1 LVTIVESVRAAKKHF
16 FETNKSSRNSTEK
29 TKTLYT
35 FPLLDERIISHLI
48 RAKEREHTHTHMR
61 IPGPAGELHARR
73 AAALREQEQR
83 DDKNLKNIIQNEQHQ
98 RRGDE
103 DEEGE
108 GEEDKKEI
116 DHRRLPK
123 NEASTA
129 SKNRAKRALWKKLLE
144 YDPASKNKKNKD
156 DDDSLFEQKQY
167 QTIQWL
173 KNGGWRSGRLSK
185 GRFIVEKAKKIK
197 RKSGMRVFGGGGGKG
212 GKGGD
217 QNQTRASS
225 SSSSSSLKVFDGSL
239 LVSDENGDT
248 MTATCDGETLQMLL
262 NHKNDT
268 KKRKT
273 RVGVIVRDV
282 AVLNTSAT
290 EQHLVLKRKS
300 LVEIFF
306 QEEEEEEEE
315 KEGIRGKENA
325 GTVAIDLGRVEKAAP
340 HSQVPQPKA
349 VSAFALQAM
358 KLMEKRKAKA
368 AAKAAEGTKSQ

>member
-1 LVTIVESVRAAKKHF
+1 MIR
-16 FETNKSSRNSTEK
+16 
-29 TKTLYT
+29 
-35 FPLLDERIISHLI
+35 HLI
-48 RAKEREHTHTHMR
+48 RAKEREKERDTHMR

-83 DDKNLKNIIQNEQHQ
+83 DDKNLKNIIQNEQHP

-103 DEEGE
+103 EEGE
-108 GEEDKKEI
+108 EEEGDKKER

-144 YDPASKNKKNKD
+144 YDPASKKKKSKD
-156 DDDSLFEQKQY
+156 EDDDSLFEQKQY

-212 GKGGD
+212 GD

-262 NHKNDT
+262 NHKSDA
-268 KKRKT
+268 KKRKM
-273 RVGVIVRDV
+273 RVGVIVKDV
-282 AVLNTSAT
+282 AVLNASAT

-315 KEGIRGKENA
+315 EKEGSRGKENA
-325 GTVAIDLGRVEKAAP
+325 GTVAIDVGRVEKAAP

>member
-1 LVTIVESVRAAKKHF
+1 
-16 FETNKSSRNSTEK
+16 
-29 TKTLYT
+29 
-35 FPLLDERIISHLI
+35 
-48 RAKEREHTHTHMR
+48 MR

-83 DDKNLKNIIQNEQHQ
+83 DDKNAAKNIIQNEQHP

-103 DEEGE
+103 EEGEE

-123 NEASTA
+123 NEASNA

-144 YDPASKNKKNKD
+144 YDPASKKNKNED

-212 GKGGD
+212 GD
-217 QNQTRASS
+217 QNQTRASSS

-262 NHKNDT
+262 NHKNET

-282 AVLNTSAT
+282 AVLNASAT

-315 KEGIRGKENA
+315 KKGSRGKENA
-325 GTVAIDLGRVEKAAP
+325 GTVAIDVGRVEKAAP
-340 HSQVPQPKA
+340 QSQVPQPKA

-368 AAKAAEGTKSQ
+368 AAKAAEAEEERRLD

>member
-1 LVTIVESVRAAKKHF
+1 
-16 FETNKSSRNSTEK
+16 
-29 TKTLYT
+29 
-35 FPLLDERIISHLI
+35 
-48 RAKEREHTHTHMR
+48 
-61 IPGPAGELHARR
+61 
-73 AAALREQEQR
+73 
-83 DDKNLKNIIQNEQHQ
+83 
-98 RRGDE
+98 
-103 DEEGE
+103 
-108 GEEDKKEI
+108 
-116 DHRRLPK
+116 
-123 NEASTA
+123 
-129 SKNRAKRALWKKLLE
+129 LLE
-144 YDPASKNKKNKD
+144 YDPASKKNKNED

-212 GKGGD
+212 GD

-262 NHKNDT
+262 NHKNDA

-282 AVLNTSAT
+282 AVLNASAT

-315 KEGIRGKENA
+315 KEGSRGKENA
-325 GTVAIDLGRVEKAAP
+325 GTVSIDVGRVEKAAP

>member
-1 LVTIVESVRAAKKHF
+1 
-16 FETNKSSRNSTEK
+16 
-29 TKTLYT
+29 
-35 FPLLDERIISHLI
+35 
-48 RAKEREHTHTHMR
+48 MR

-83 DDKNLKNIIQNEQHQ
+83 DDKNAAKNIIQNEQHP

-103 DEEGE
+103 DEEEEE
-108 GEEDKKEI
+108 GDKKER

-123 NEASTA
+123 NEASNA
-129 SKNRAKRALWKKLLE
+129 SKNRAKRAMWKKLLE
-144 YDPASKNKKNKD
+144 YDPASKKKKSKD
-156 DDDSLFEQKQY
+156 EDDDSLFEQKQY

-197 RKSGMRVFGGGGGKG
+197 RKSGMRVFGGGGG

-262 NHKNDT
+262 NHKNDA

-282 AVLNTSAT
+282 AVLNASAT

-315 KEGIRGKENA
+315 KKGSRGKENA
-325 GTVAIDLGRVEKAAP
+325 GTVAIDVGRVEKAAP

>member
-1 LVTIVESVRAAKKHF
+1 
-16 FETNKSSRNSTEK
+16 
-29 TKTLYT
+29 
-35 FPLLDERIISHLI
+35 
-48 RAKEREHTHTHMR
+48 MR
-61 IPGPAGELHARR
+61 IPGPVGELFARR
-73 AAALREQEQR
+73 TAALREQEQR
-83 DDKNLKNIIQNEQHQ
+83 DDKNAKNIIQNEHP
-98 RRGDE
+98 RGDE
-103 DEEGE
+103 EEGE
-108 GEEDKKEI
+108 GEGEGEDKKER
-116 DHRRLPK
+116 DHRRLTK
-123 NEASTA
+123 NEASNA

-144 YDPASKNKKNKD
+144 YDPASKKNKKKND
-156 DDDSLFEQKQY
+156 EDDSLFEQKQY
-167 QTIQWL
+167 QNIQWL

-197 RKSGMRVFGGGGGKG
+197 RKSGMRVFGGGGGGG
-212 GKGGD
+212 GKGGGD
-217 QNQTRASS
+217 QNQTRASLS

-262 NHKNDT
+262 NHKNEI
-268 KKRKT
+268 KKRRT

-282 AVLNTSAT
+282 AVLNASAT

-315 KEGIRGKENA
+315 KEGSRGKENA
-325 GTVAIDLGRVEKAAP
+325 GTVSIDVGRVEKAAP
-340 HSQVPQPKA
+340 QSQVPQPKA

-368 AAKAAEGTKSQ
+368 AAKAAEAEEERRLVRLGH

>member
-1 LVTIVESVRAAKKHF
+1 
-16 FETNKSSRNSTEK
+16 
-29 TKTLYT
+29 
-35 FPLLDERIISHLI
+35 
-48 RAKEREHTHTHMR
+48 MR
-61 IPGPAGELHARR
+61 IPGPAGELFARR

-83 DDKNLKNIIQNEQHQ
+83 DDKNAAKNIIQNEQ

-103 DEEGE
+103 GEEGE
-108 GEEDKKEI
+108 GEDKKER
-116 DHRRLPK
+116 DHRRLTK
-123 NEASTA
+123 NEASNA
-129 SKNRAKRALWKKLLE
+129 SKNRAKRALWKKLFE
-144 YDPASKNKKNKD
+144 YDPASKKKKNKD

-197 RKSGMRVFGGGGGKG
+197 RKSGMRVFGGGGG

-262 NHKNDT
+262 NHKNDA

-273 RVGVIVRDV
+273 RVGVIVKDV
-282 AVLNTSAT
+282 AVLNASAT

-315 KEGIRGKENA
+315 EKEGSRGKENA
-325 GTVAIDLGRVEKAAP
+325 GTVAIDVGRVEKAAP

>member
-1 LVTIVESVRAAKKHF
+1 
-16 FETNKSSRNSTEK
+16 
-29 TKTLYT
+29 
-35 FPLLDERIISHLI
+35 
-48 RAKEREHTHTHMR
+48 MR

-83 DDKNLKNIIQNEQHQ
+83 DDKNLKNIIQNEHQ

-103 DEEGE
+103 EEGEE

-116 DHRRLPK
+116 DHRRLTK
-123 NEASTA
+123 NEASNA

-144 YDPASKNKKNKD
+144 YDPASKKKKSKD
-156 DDDSLFEQKQY
+156 EDDDSLFEQKQY

-197 RKSGMRVFGGGGGKG
+197 RKSGMRVFGGGGGG

-217 QNQTRASS
+217 QNQTRASSS

-262 NHKNDT
+262 NHKNDA

-282 AVLNTSAT
+282 AVLNASAT

-315 KEGIRGKENA
+315 KEGSRGKENA
-325 GTVAIDLGRVEKAAP
+325 GTVAIDVGRVEKAAP

>member
-1 LVTIVESVRAAKKHF
+1 
-16 FETNKSSRNSTEK
+16 
-29 TKTLYT
+29 
-35 FPLLDERIISHLI
+35 
-48 RAKEREHTHTHMR
+48 MR
-61 IPGPAGELHARR
+61 IPGPAGELFARR

-83 DDKNLKNIIQNEQHQ
+83 DDKNAAKNIIQNEQQ

-108 GEEDKKEI
+108 EDKKER
-116 DHRRLPK
+116 DHRRLTK
-123 NEASTA
+123 NEASNA

-144 YDPASKNKKNKD
+144 YDPASKKKKNKD

-185 GRFIVEKAKKIK
+185 GRFIVEKARKIK
-197 RKSGMRVFGGGGGKG
+197 RKSAMRVFGGGGGKG
-212 GKGGD
+212 GD
-217 QNQTRASS
+217 QNQTRASSS

-282 AVLNTSAT
+282 AVLNASAT

-315 KEGIRGKENA
+315 KEGSRGKENA
-325 GTVAIDLGRVEKAAP
+325 GTVAIDVGRVEKAAP

>member
-1 LVTIVESVRAAKKHF
+1 
-16 FETNKSSRNSTEK
+16 
-29 TKTLYT
+29 
-35 FPLLDERIISHLI
+35 
-48 RAKEREHTHTHMR
+48 MR

-83 DDKNLKNIIQNEQHQ
+83 DDKNLKNIIQNEQHP

-103 DEEGE
+103 DEEEEE
-108 GEEDKKEI
+108 GDKKER

-144 YDPASKNKKNKD
+144 YDPASKKKKNKD

-197 RKSGMRVFGGGGGKG
+197 RKSGMRVFGGGGGG

-217 QNQTRASS
+217 QNQTRASSS

-262 NHKNDT
+262 NHKNDA

-282 AVLNTSAT
+282 AVLNASAT

-306 QEEEEEEEE
+306 QEEEEEEE
-315 KEGIRGKENA
+315 KEGSRGKENA
-325 GTVAIDLGRVEKAAP
+325 GTVAIDVGRVEKAAP

>member
-1 LVTIVESVRAAKKHF
+1 MH
-16 FETNKSSRNSTEK
+16 
-29 TKTLYT
+29 
-35 FPLLDERIISHLI
+35 
-48 RAKEREHTHTHMR
+48 

-83 DDKNLKNIIQNEQHQ
+83 DDKNAAKNIIQNEQHP

-103 DEEGE
+103 DEEEEE
-108 GEEDKKEI
+108 GDKKER

-123 NEASTA
+123 NEASNA
-129 SKNRAKRALWKKLLE
+129 SKNRAKRAMWKKLLE
-144 YDPASKNKKNKD
+144 YDPASKKKKSKD
-156 DDDSLFEQKQY
+156 EDDDSLFEQKQY

-197 RKSGMRVFGGGGGKG
+197 RKSGMRVFGGGGGG
-212 GKGGD
+212 GKGGGD

-225 SSSSSSLKVFDGSL
+225 SSSSSSSLKVFDGNL

-262 NHKNDT
+262 NHKNET

-282 AVLNTSAT
+282 AVLNASAT

-315 KEGIRGKENA
+315 KKGSRGKENA
-325 GTVAIDLGRVEKAAP
+325 GTVAIDVGRVEKAAP
-340 HSQVPQPKA
+340 QSQVPQPKA

-368 AAKAAEGTKSQ
+368 AAKAAEAEEERRLD

>member
-1 LVTIVESVRAAKKHF
+1 
-16 FETNKSSRNSTEK
+16 
-29 TKTLYT
+29 
-35 FPLLDERIISHLI
+35 
-48 RAKEREHTHTHMR
+48 MR

-83 DDKNLKNIIQNEQHQ
+83 DDKNLKNIIQNEQHP

-103 DEEGE
+103 EEGEE

-129 SKNRAKRALWKKLLE
+129 SENRAKRALWKKLLE
-144 YDPASKNKKNKD
+144 YDPASKKKKNKD

-197 RKSGMRVFGGGGGKG
+197 RKSGMRVFGGGGG

-217 QNQTRASS
+217 QNQTRASSS

-262 NHKNDT
+262 NHKNDA

-282 AVLNTSAT
+282 AVLNASAT

-315 KEGIRGKENA
+315 EKEGSRGKENA
-325 GTVAIDLGRVEKAAP
+325 GTVAIDVGRVEKAAP

>member
-1 LVTIVESVRAAKKHF
+1 MH
-16 FETNKSSRNSTEK
+16 
-29 TKTLYT
+29 
-35 FPLLDERIISHLI
+35 
-48 RAKEREHTHTHMR
+48 
-61 IPGPAGELHARR
+61 IPGPAGELFMRR

-83 DDKNLKNIIQNEQHQ
+83 DDKNAAKNIIQNEQHP

-103 DEEGE
+103 EEEGE
-108 GEEDKKEI
+108 GGEEDKKER
-116 DHRRLPK
+116 DHRRLTK
-123 NEASTA
+123 NEASDA
-129 SKNRAKRALWKKLLE
+129 SKNRAKRAMWKKLLE
-144 YDPASKNKKNKD
+144 YDPASKKKKSKD

-197 RKSGMRVFGGGGGKG
+197 RKSGMRVFGGGGGG
-212 GKGGD
+212 GKGGGD
-217 QNQTRASS
+217 QNQTRASSS

-262 NHKNDT
+262 NHKNET

-273 RVGVIVRDV
+273 RVGVIVKDV
-282 AVLNTSAT
+282 AVLNASAT

-315 KEGIRGKENA
+315 KKGSRGKENA
-325 GTVAIDLGRVEKAAP
+325 GTVAIDVGRVEKAAP

-368 AAKAAEGTKSQ
+368 AAKAAEAEEERRLD

>member
-1 LVTIVESVRAAKKHF
+1 
-16 FETNKSSRNSTEK
+16 
-29 TKTLYT
+29 
-35 FPLLDERIISHLI
+35 
-48 RAKEREHTHTHMR
+48 MR

-83 DDKNLKNIIQNEQHQ
+83 DDKNAAKNIIQNEQQ

-103 DEEGE
+103 EEEEGE
-108 GEEDKKEI
+108 GEEEDKKER

-123 NEASTA
+123 NEASNA

-144 YDPASKNKKNKD
+144 YDPASKKKNKN

-262 NHKNDT
+262 NHKNDA

-282 AVLNTSAT
+282 AVLNASAT

-315 KEGIRGKENA
+315 EKEGSRGKENA
-325 GTVAIDLGRVEKAAP
+325 GTVAIDVGRVEKAAP

>member
-1 LVTIVESVRAAKKHF
+1 
-16 FETNKSSRNSTEK
+16 
-29 TKTLYT
+29 
-35 FPLLDERIISHLI
+35 
-48 RAKEREHTHTHMR
+48 
-61 IPGPAGELHARR
+61 
-73 AAALREQEQR
+73 
-83 DDKNLKNIIQNEQHQ
+83 
-98 RRGDE
+98 
-103 DEEGE
+103 
-108 GEEDKKEI
+108 
-116 DHRRLPK
+116 
-123 NEASTA
+123 
-129 SKNRAKRALWKKLLE
+129 LWKKLLE
-144 YDPASKNKKNKD
+144 YDPASKKNKNED

-212 GKGGD
+212 GD
-217 QNQTRASS
+217 QNQTRASSS

-262 NHKNDT
+262 NHKNET

-282 AVLNTSAT
+282 AVLNASAT

-315 KEGIRGKENA
+315 KKGSRGKENA
-325 GTVAIDLGRVEKAAP
+325 GTVAIDVGRVEKAAP
-340 HSQVPQPKA
+340 QSQVPQPKA

>member
-1 LVTIVESVRAAKKHF
+1 
-16 FETNKSSRNSTEK
+16 
-29 TKTLYT
+29 
-35 FPLLDERIISHLI
+35 
-48 RAKEREHTHTHMR
+48 
-61 IPGPAGELHARR
+61 
-73 AAALREQEQR
+73 
-83 DDKNLKNIIQNEQHQ
+83 
-98 RRGDE
+98 
-103 DEEGE
+103 
-108 GEEDKKEI
+108 
-116 DHRRLPK
+116 
-123 NEASTA
+123 
-129 SKNRAKRALWKKLLE
+129 
-144 YDPASKNKKNKD
+144 
-156 DDDSLFEQKQY
+156 
-167 QTIQWL
+167 
-173 KNGGWRSGRLSK
+173 
-185 GRFIVEKAKKIK
+185 
-197 RKSGMRVFGGGGGKG
+197 MRVFGGGGG

-262 NHKNDT
+262 NHKNDA

-273 RVGVIVRDV
+273 RVGVIVKDV
-282 AVLNTSAT
+282 AVLNASAT

-315 KEGIRGKENA
+315 EKEGSRGKENA
-325 GTVAIDLGRVEKAAP
+325 GTVSIDVGRVEKAAP

-368 AAKAAEGTKSQ
+368 AKAAEGTKSQ

>member
-1 LVTIVESVRAAKKHF
+1 
-16 FETNKSSRNSTEK
+16 
-29 TKTLYT
+29 
-35 FPLLDERIISHLI
+35 
-48 RAKEREHTHTHMR
+48 
-61 IPGPAGELHARR
+61 
-73 AAALREQEQR
+73 
-83 DDKNLKNIIQNEQHQ
+83 
-98 RRGDE
+98 
-103 DEEGE
+103 
-108 GEEDKKEI
+108 
-116 DHRRLPK
+116 
-123 NEASTA
+123 
-129 SKNRAKRALWKKLLE
+129 
-144 YDPASKNKKNKD
+144 
-156 DDDSLFEQKQY
+156 
-167 QTIQWL
+167 
-173 KNGGWRSGRLSK
+173 LSK

-197 RKSGMRVFGGGGGKG
+197 RKSGMRVFGGGG

-262 NHKNDT
+262 NHKNDA

-282 AVLNTSAT
+282 AVLNASAT

-315 KEGIRGKENA
+315 KKGSRGKENA
-325 GTVAIDLGRVEKAAP
+325 GTVAIDVGRVEKAAP